1 MFAFSPN
8 AFGPEE
14 EAAGEVLATHAA
26 LALTAA
32 RTEEQLRS
40 AVASR
45 DAIGQAKG
53 MLMERFDIDGVAAFD
68 ALRHLS
74 QDMNVKLVDVAKK
87 IVSAG
92 PDRP

>member
-53 MLMERFDIDGVAAFD
+53 MLMERFDIDIDAIRAFE
-68 ALRHLS
+68 LLTKLS
-74 QDMNVKLVDVAKK
+74 QETNTRLSVIAQQV
-87 IVSAG
+87 I
-92 PDRP
+92 DRR

>member
-53 MLMERFDIDGVAAFD
+53 MLMERFDIDAMRAFE
-68 ALRHLS
+68 LLTKLS
-74 QDMNVKLVDVAKK
+74 QETNTRLSVIAQQV
-87 IVSAG
+87 I
-92 PDRP
+92 DRR